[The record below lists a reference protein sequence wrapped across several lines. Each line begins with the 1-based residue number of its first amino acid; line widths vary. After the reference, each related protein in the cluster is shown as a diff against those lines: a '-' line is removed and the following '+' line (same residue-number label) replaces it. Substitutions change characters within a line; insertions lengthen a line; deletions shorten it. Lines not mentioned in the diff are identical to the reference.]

1 MFQYNRFWHF
11 WFTLDN
17 RHYLRTLGTTLML
30 SLLALAIPAIFFP
43 VLWAIPFIGIAIVAA
58 PVLIITGIIAAFTK
72 ISDYFYNRQN
82 IRLSELKETTADEA
96 LKNEIDL
103 YLHRRKVAPQELL
116 KGLHLNLPQDHA
128 PKSAHSTAKNPLV
141 LEENTP
147 LQIATVEKALGRR
160 NDAFQTVTPSG
171 TLYIKKTA
179 AADTLS
185 EIAAREMAE
194 IMGFKDLIPANTLS
208 KVNVIQNQ
216 LGQVHAQLPS
226 DSLILSRQKT
236 SNFIDSENQDHAPES
251 QIKNSVKLQD
261 TLAKAVLNL
270 KSKAF
275 STQTRENRLAQL
287 LHIQKIT
294 PNTIDGAQ
302 WFNSLFNI
310 QPKALSPFEPSAAEQ
325 ARLHAKRQVAE
336 QQLER
341 FDISSFQENFLL
353 QVLLGAQDCNPGNT
367 LLIDVPGEPIKMQS
381 IDHERIMPED
391 NYNISKFIPVVNG
404 TKAPVEKAIENVFP
418 IRLWLAGLPQAEV
431 PFSKE
436 FIKHVLDSLNP
447 QRLLAYHKQKN
458 LFSQAAVG
466 AQLDRV
472 LLIKQLFAEEYKKE
486 IVTLTPKELFLQF
499 VNNHPSYSLLKD
511 SLELNDIFVFNLL
524 GFIPTD
530 ADVSLLRHPLQW
542 PSIVKAAG
550 EAVMNQ
556 GKQQL
561 FSTQSFADP
570 ASHKFIFFNSTQI
583 QKLLQTANGESI
595 EIIEEAAKNFR
606 A

>member
-17 RHYLRTLGTTLML
+17 RHYLRTLGTTLLL

-43 VLWAIPFIGIAIVAA
+43 VFWAIPFIGIALVAA
-58 PVLIITGIIAAFTK
+58 PVLIIAGIIAAFTK
-72 ISDYFYNRQN
+72 ISDYFYNHQN
-82 IRLSELKETTADEA
+82 IRLSELKEATADEP
-96 LKNEIDL
+96 LKDQIDL
-103 YLHRRKVAPQELL
+103 YLNRRKVAPQELL
-116 KGLHLNLPQDHA
+116 KGLHLKLPQDHA
-128 PKSAHSTAKNPLV
+128 PESTHSTAKNPLV
-141 LEENTP
+141 LEENTL
-147 LQIATVEKALGRR
+147 LQIATVEKVLGRR
-160 NDAFQTVTPSG
+160 NDAFKTVTPSG

-275 STQTRENRLAQL
+275 SAQTRENRLAQL

-294 PNTIDGAQ
+294 PNTIDGVQ

-391 NYNISKFIPVVNG
+391 NYNISKFIPVGNG

-418 IRLWLAGLPQAEV
+418 IRLWLTGLPQAEV

-472 LLIKQLFAEEYKKE
+472 LLIKQLFAEEYKKD
-486 IVTLTPKELFLQF
+486 IITLTPKELFLQF
-499 VNNHPSYSLLKD
+499 VNNHPSYGLLKD
-511 SLELNDIFVFNLL
+511 NLELNDIFVFNLL
-524 GFIPTD
+524 GMIPTD
-530 ADVSLLRHPLQW
+530 ADISLLRHPLQW
-542 PSIVKAAG
+542 PSMAKAAG
-550 EAVMNQ
+550 EVIINQ

-570 ASHKFIFFNSTQI
+570 ASHKYLFFLTAQTQ
-583 QKLLQTANGESI
+583 KMVQTANEQSI
-595 EIIEEAAKNFR
+595 EIIDETAKDLR